1 MALTKLNFG
10 GNQQALVAANIPTL
24 TNTQLPVI
32 DTSKMP
38 TKTVLQTL
46 SSINTN
52 QITLSATQNSYS
64 DCGTISITPSSTSS
78 KILIIGNAG
87 FQFATGNYPC
97 IHGRLQRNG
106 SDIQTYR
113 FLGYHNIET
122 FDRIDQFSCNFMDSP
137 NTTSAVT
144 YTIGFANNAGSTYSG
159 TYTGAIGIHAH
170 DTNMIAMEI
179 AG

>member
-1 MALTKLNFG
+1 
-10 GNQQALVAANIPTL
+10 
-24 TNTQLPVI
+24 
-32 DTSKMP
+32 MP
-38 TKTVLQTL
+38 TKTVLQTI

-52 QITLSATQNSYS
+52 QVTLSATQNSYS
-64 DCGTISITPSSTSS
+64 TCGTISITPSATTS

-87 FQFATGNYPC
+87 FQFATGNYPA
-97 IHGRLQRNG
+97 IHGKLQRG
-106 SDIQTYR
+106 GTDIQTYH

-122 FDRIDQFSCNFMDSP
+122 FDRIDQFSCNYVDSP
-137 NTTSAVT
+137 NSTSALT
-144 YTIGFANNAGSTYSG
+144 YTLVFANTAGSTYSG